1 MSPAGAWL
9 PFGDYR
15 MIQFSVVIGLLPR
28 AGGLLVALKLIGVW
42 LLVLLSSATVSQLIG
57 REARLGKLQK

>member
-1 MSPAGAWL
+1 
-9 PFGDYR
+9 